1 MKNCS
6 PSLVDVVLTN
16 KSQYCFNPINFGCGI
31 SDWHNMIGVLVKGT
45 APKVE
50 KHKINYRSYKNFD
63 EKHFNDDISQV
74 PFHAAYVFDDVDD
87 IYWAH
92 EWLLNDVINLHAPVK
107 ERI

>member
-1 MKNCS
+1 
-6 PSLVDVVLTN
+6 
-16 KSQYCFNPINFGCGI
+16 
-31 SDWHNMIGVLVKGT
+31 MIGVLVKGT

-63 EKHFNDDISQV
+63 EKRFNVDISQV
-74 PFHAAYVFDDVDD
+74 PAHAAYVFDDVDD

-107 ERI
+107 ERISKHKKPAFINGDLR